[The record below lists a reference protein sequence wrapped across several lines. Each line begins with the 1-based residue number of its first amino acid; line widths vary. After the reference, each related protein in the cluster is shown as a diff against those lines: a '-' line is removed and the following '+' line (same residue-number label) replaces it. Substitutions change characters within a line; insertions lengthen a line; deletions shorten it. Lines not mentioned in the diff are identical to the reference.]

1 MIYMEQEI
9 ITQPFLLKKCIENNK
24 RVLQDIEKSI
34 QNHEIKTIIYAARGS
49 SDNAGLYF
57 KYLVEI
63 NAGIIVSLAAPSVL
77 TVFSG
82 KLDFTNTL
90 VVGVSQ
96 SGEAE
101 DVCMVLEEANK
112 QGAMTVG
119 LTNNMESKLGKLA
132 DYTMNLSV
140 EKEISVAATKTFT
153 AELVLLACL
162 ATKLS
167 KQKDYVKTIT
177 KTINQIQEII
187 DRRDLITSFGKPFK
201 HINNAFILGRGYVY
215 AIVKELALKLQE
227 TSYIKALS
235 FASSDFYHGPI
246 AMLDDQSYV
255 VLLMPNDETYDDS
268 YVLLERILLTTDHV
282 FVMTDNPNI
291 KYHKSIIIPK
301 ADKEFAPILF
311 AVASQLLAL
320 EISLSNGYN
329 PDKPRNLKKVTI
341 TK

>member
-9 ITQPFLLKKCIENNK
+9 ITQPILLKKCIDNNK
-24 RVLQDIEKSI
+24 GVLQDIEAMI
-34 QNHEIKTIIYAARGS
+34 QSHDIKTIIYAARGS

-63 NAGIIVSLAAPSVL
+63 NAGIPVSMAAPSVL

-82 KLDFTNTL
+82 KLDFNNTL

-101 DVCMVLEEANK
+101 DVCCVLEEAKK
-112 QGAMTVG
+112 QGAITVG
-119 LTNNMESKLGKLA
+119 ITNNMESKLGKLS
-132 DYTMNLSV
+132 DFKMNLSV
-140 EKEISVAATKTFT
+140 EKEVSVAATKTFT

-162 ATKLS
+162 ASKLS
-167 KQKDYVKTIT
+167 HQKNCEAVILKTIS
-177 KTINQIQEII
+177 QIQEIV
-187 DRRDLITSFGKPFK
+187 DNRNMITSLVKPFESIK
-201 HINNAFILGRGYVY
+201 SAFVLGRGYVY
-215 AIVKELALKLQE
+215 SIVKELALKLQE

-255 VLLMPNDETYDDS
+255 VLLMPDDETYKDS
-268 YVLLERILLTTDHV
+268 YELLERILLTTNNV

-291 KYHKSIIIPK
+291 TYRKAIVLPK
-301 ADKEFAPILF
+301 TDKEFSPILF